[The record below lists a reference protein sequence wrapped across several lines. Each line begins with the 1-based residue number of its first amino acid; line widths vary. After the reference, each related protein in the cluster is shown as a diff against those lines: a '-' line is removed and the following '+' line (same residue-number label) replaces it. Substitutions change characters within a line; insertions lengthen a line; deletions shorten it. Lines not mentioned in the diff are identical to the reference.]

1 MISDDLQQEIK
12 NVVEKIV
19 AGYQPLKVILF
30 GSAAR
35 GDMKKDSDIDLFIV
49 KDDPDKR
56 PFRGA
61 KVYGVLRDLDRNF
74 PLDVIVYTPA
84 ELEYRKSLGDYFVK
98 NVLNEGKVIYEQ
110 Q

>member
-1 MISDDLQQEIK
+1 MDKSILDEELK
-12 NVVEKIV
+12 NILDRIV
-19 AGYQPLKVILF
+19 SGYKPQKVILF

-35 GDMKKDSDIDLFIV
+35 GDMRKDSDIDLFIV

-61 KVYGVLRDLDRNF
+61 KVYGTLDDLDRQY

-98 NVLNEGKVIYEQ
+98 NVLEEGKIIYEQ
-110 Q
+110 